1 MVKLNLPRLPRRNAP
16 PSVPATYW
24 LPVLFFLPLIVGIIA
39 KFYRSKYIFSEY
51 QSVACAGLK
60 ALQNAPI
67 YALDLQCP
75 GMRAAS
81 FVYIPG
87 VAQVAAFFERFLTE
101 PGFLALYLVFYLA
114 AAATLIYIPLFARR
128 TPGNWRD
135 KLPFAV
141 FLSSSAFMLGNIA
154 VILHSIVLLGALAI
168 EISPWL
174 FIAGVAVAAW
184 VKPTFLTYL
193 LVIFLLDMPLVRRI
207 GLMAAGVCLG
217 LLPLGHFILTGGALT
232 SQWYA
237 LLSHY
242 VFDVTP
248 GVGFFGW
255 TSLIGLDPAHIGVKL
270 AYLAFAGL
278 ITFSGLALAE
288 GLQLNRRERLWLGLS
303 LAVLLIPRI
312 MSEDIC
318 LIGPGLWILA
328 DKSAQLAS
336 HAQVV
341 FRNGRGIVLALCV
354 VALAGALTGLAD
366 YSEPVVLL
374 GLSLYVLWLGQH
386 MISTRLPY
394 ILSPFAVFFRPIRKS
409 GPKSETTVN

>member
-1 MVKLNLPRLPRRNAP
+1 MVKLNLPRLPGRTSPALAP
-16 PSVPATYW
+16 ALYW

-39 KFYRSKYIFSEY
+39 KLYRSKYIFSEY

-60 ALQNAPI
+60 ALQGAPI

-81 FVYIPG
+81 FVYLPG
-87 VAQVAAFFERFLTE
+87 VAQVAAFFERILTE
-101 PGFLALYLVFYLA
+101 PGFLVLYLVFYLA
-114 AAATLIYIPLFARR
+114 AAAALIYFPLFARK

-154 VILHSIVLLGALAI
+154 VILHGLVLVGALAI

-174 FIAGVAVAAW
+174 FIAAVAVGAW

-193 LVIFLLDMPLVRRI
+193 MVVLLLDIPLMRRV
-207 GLMAAGVCLG
+207 GLMAAGILIG

-232 SQWYA
+232 QQWYA

-242 VFDVTP
+242 VYEVTP

-255 TSLIGLDPAHIGVKL
+255 TSLIGLDPAPIGVKL
-270 AYLAFAGL
+270 VYLVFAGL
-278 ITFSGLALAE
+278 IALSGLALVK
-288 GLQLNRRERLWLGLS
+288 GLQLNRSERIWLGLS
-303 LAVLLIPRI
+303 LAALLIPRI

-318 LIGPGLWILA
+318 LIGPGLVILA
-328 DKSAQLAS
+328 DKSASLTRQGQGAL
-336 HAQVV
+336 
-341 FRNGRGIVLALCV
+341 RNGRGIILALCV
-354 VALAGALTGLAD
+354 FAFAGAMTGLAD
-366 YSEPVVLL
+366 YSEPVALL
-374 GLSLYVLWLGQH
+374 GLCLYVLWLGQH
-386 MISTRLPY
+386 MIRTRLPH
-394 ILSPFAVFFRPIRKS
+394 ILAPYVTFAR
-409 GPKSETTVN
+409 KSETAVN

>member
-1 MVKLNLPRLPRRNAP
+1 MAKLNLPRRSGLR
-16 PSVPATYW
+16 PSSLFPSAYW
-24 LPVLFFLPLIVGIIA
+24 MPMLFFLPLVLGILA
-39 KFYRSKYIFSEY
+39 KLHRSKYVFSEY

-60 ALQNAPI
+60 VIQNAPI
-67 YALDLQCP
+67 YALDLQCH

-87 VAQVAAFFERFLTE
+87 VAQVAAFFERYLTE
-101 PGFLALYLVFYLA
+101 PGFLALYLVLYLTA
-114 AAATLIYIPLFARR
+114 AAILIYVPLFAPQ
-128 TPGNWRD
+128 TPSNWRD

-154 VILHSIVLLGALAI
+154 VILHGLVLMGVLAI

-193 LVIFLLDMPLVRRI
+193 VVILLLDISLVRRI
-207 GLMAAGVCLG
+207 GLMAVGVIIG
-217 LLPLGHFILTGGALT
+217 LLPLGQFILTGGELT

-242 VFDVTP
+242 VYNITP

-255 TSLIGLDPAHIGVKL
+255 LDLIGLNPAHTGAKG
-270 AYLAFAGL
+270 AYLVYAGL
-278 ITFSGLALAE
+278 ITLSGLVLARS
-288 GLQLNRRERLWLGLS
+288 LQLNRHERIWLGLS

-328 DKSAQLAS
+328 DKSARLAS
-336 HAQVV
+336 RAQVV
-341 FRNGRGIVLALCV
+341 LRNGRGIVLALCI

-366 YSEPVVLL
+366 YSEPVVLF

-386 MISTRLPY
+386 MVRTRLPH
-394 ILSPFAVFFRPIRKS
+394 FASVFVR
-409 GPKSETTVN
+409 KSETAVN

>member
-1 MVKLNLPRLPRRNAP
+1 MAKLNLPRLPGRLSSSP
-16 PSVPATYW
+16 
-24 LPVLFFLPLIVGIIA
+24 LPVSNWLLLLFFLPLALGILA
-39 KFYRSKYIFSEY
+39 KLYRSKYVFSEY

-60 ALQNAPI
+60 VLQSAPI
-67 YALDLQCP
+67 YALDLQCH

-101 PGFLALYLVFYLA
+101 PGFLVLYLVFYLA
-114 AAATLIYIPLFARR
+114 AAAALIYVPFFARQ
-128 TPGNWRD
+128 TPGTWRD

-154 VILHSIVLLGALAI
+154 VILHGIVLLSALAI

-174 FIAGVAVAAW
+174 FVAGVAVAAW

-193 LVIFLLDMPLVRRI
+193 LVIVLLDTPLVRRI
-207 GLMAAGVCLG
+207 GLMAAGICLG

-242 VFDVTP
+242 VYNVTP

-255 TSLIGLDPAHIGVKL
+255 LSLTGMDPAHIGAKL
-270 AYLAFAGL
+270 AYLVFAGL
-278 ITFSGLALAE
+278 IALSGLALAE
-288 GLQLNRRERLWLGLS
+288 GLQLNRRERMWLGLS

-318 LIGPGLWILA
+318 LIGPGLLILA

-336 HAQVV
+336 RAQVIC
-341 FRNGRGIVLALCV
+341 RNGRGIVLALCI

-366 YSEPVVLL
+366 YSEPVVLF
-374 GLSLYVLWLGQH
+374 GLSLYVFWLGQH
-386 MISTRLPY
+386 MVSTRLPH
-394 ILSPFAVFFRPIRKS
+394 ILSSFAAVFAR
-409 GPKSETTVN
+409 KSETAVN

>member
-1 MVKLNLPRLPRRNAP
+1 M
-16 PSVPATYW
+16 
-24 LPVLFFLPLIVGIIA
+24 LFFLPLVLGILA
-39 KFYRSKYIFSEY
+39 KLYRSKYVFSEY

-60 ALQNAPI
+60 VIQNAPI
-67 YALDLQCP
+67 YALDLQCN

-87 VAQVAAFFERFLTE
+87 VAQMAAFFERFLTE
-101 PGFLALYLVFYLA
+101 PGFLALYLVFYLIA
-114 AAATLIYIPLFARR
+114 AALLIYVPLFARQ

-154 VILHSIVLLGALAI
+154 VILHGIVLLGALAI

-174 FIAGVAVAAW
+174 FIAAIAVAAW

-193 LVIFLLDMPLVRRI
+193 VVILLLDMPLVRRI
-207 GLMAAGVCLG
+207 GLMAAGVCVG

-242 VFDVTP
+242 VYNITP

-255 TSLIGLDPAHIGVKL
+255 LDLIGLDPAHTGAKL
-270 AYLAFAGL
+270 AYLVYAGL
-278 ITFSGLALAE
+278 ITLSGLVLARS
-288 GLQLNRRERLWLGLS
+288 LQLYRHERIWLGLS

-328 DKSAQLAS
+328 DKSARLAS
-336 HAQVV
+336 RAQVV
-341 FRNGRGIVLALCV
+341 LRNGRGIVLALCV

-366 YSEPVVLL
+366 YSEPVALF

-386 MISTRLPY
+386 MVRTRLPH
-394 ILSPFAVFFRPIRKS
+394 FASVFVR
-409 GPKSETTVN
+409 KSETAVN

>member
-1 MVKLNLPRLPRRNAP
+1 MPM
-16 PSVPATYW
+16 
-24 LPVLFFLPLIVGIIA
+24 LFFLPLVLGILA
-39 KFYRSKYIFSEY
+39 KLYRSKYVFSEY

-60 ALQNAPI
+60 VIQNAPI
-67 YALDLQCP
+67 YALDLQCN

-87 VAQVAAFFERFLTE
+87 VAQMAAFFERFLTE
-101 PGFLALYLVFYLA
+101 PGFLALYLVFYLIA
-114 AAATLIYIPLFARR
+114 AALLIYVPLFARQ

-154 VILHSIVLLGALAI
+154 VILHGIVLLGALAI

-174 FIAGVAVAAW
+174 FIAAIAVAAW

-193 LVIFLLDMPLVRRI
+193 VVILLLDMPLVRRI
-207 GLMAAGVCLG
+207 GLMAAGVCVG
-217 LLPLGHFILTGGALT
+217 LVPLGHFILTGGALT

-242 VFDVTP
+242 VYNITP

-255 TSLIGLDPAHIGVKL
+255 LDLIGLDPAHTGAKL
-270 AYLAFAGL
+270 AYLVYAGL
-278 ITFSGLALAE
+278 ITLSGLVLARS
-288 GLQLNRRERLWLGLS
+288 LQLYRHERIWLGLS

-328 DKSAQLAS
+328 DKSARLAS
-336 HAQVV
+336 RAQVV
-341 FRNGRGIVLALCV
+341 LRNGRGIVLALCI

-366 YSEPVVLL
+366 YSEPVALF

-386 MISTRLPY
+386 MVRTRLPH
-394 ILSPFAVFFRPIRKS
+394 FASVFVR
-409 GPKSETTVN
+409 KSETAVN

>member
-1 MVKLNLPRLPRRNAP
+1 M
-16 PSVPATYW
+16 
-24 LPVLFFLPLIVGIIA
+24 LFFMPLVLGVLA
-39 KFYRSKYIFSEY
+39 KLHRSKYVFSEY

-67 YALDLQCP
+67 YALDLQCH

-87 VAQVAAFFERFLTE
+87 VAQVVAFFERFLTE
-101 PGFLALYLVFYLA
+101 PGFLALYLVLYLTA
-114 AAATLIYIPLFARR
+114 AALLIYVPFFARQ
-128 TPGNWRD
+128 TPGTWRA

-154 VILHSIVLLGALAI
+154 VILHGIVLLGALAI

-174 FIAGVAVAAW
+174 FIAGVALAAW

-193 LVIFLLDMPLVRRI
+193 IVILLLDMPLVRRI

-242 VFDVTP
+242 VYNVTP

-255 TSLIGLDPAHIGVKL
+255 TSLLGLDPAHTGVKGG
-270 AYLAFAGL
+270 YLVFAGL
-278 ITFSGLALAE
+278 ITLSGLALAK
-288 GLQLNRRERLWLGLS
+288 GLQLNRRERIWLGLS
-303 LAVLLIPRI
+303 LAALLIPRI

-336 HAQVV
+336 RAQVIL
-341 FRNGRGIVLALCV
+341 RNGRSLVLALCL

-366 YSEPVVLL
+366 YSEPVALF
-374 GLSLYVLWLGQH
+374 GLSLYVLWLGQN
-386 MISTRLPY
+386 MISTRLPH
-394 ILSPFAVFFRPIRKS
+394 FASIFVR
-409 GPKSETTVN
+409 KSETAVN

>member
-1 MVKLNLPRLPRRNAP
+1 MVKLNLPRLPALRSFSP
-16 PSVPATYW
+16 
-24 LPVLFFLPLIVGIIA
+24 LPFSNWTLLLFFLPLALGILA
-39 KFYRSKYIFSEY
+39 KLYRSKYVFSEY

-87 VAQVAAFFERFLTE
+87 VAQVAAFFEHFLTE

-114 AAATLIYIPLFARR
+114 AAAALIYIPFLSRR
-128 TPGNWRD
+128 TPGNRRD

-154 VILHSIVLLGALAI
+154 VILHGIVLLGALAI
-168 EISPWL
+168 EITPWL
-174 FIAGVAVAAW
+174 FVATVAMAAW

-193 LVIFLLDMPLVRRI
+193 IVILLLDMPLVRRI
-207 GLMAAGVCLG
+207 GLMAAGVIIG
-217 LLPLGHFILTGGALT
+217 LLPLGHFILTGGVLT
-232 SQWYA
+232 HQWYA

-255 TSLIGLDPAHIGVKL
+255 TSLLGLDPAHTGIKM
-270 AYLAFAGL
+270 AYLVFACL
-278 ITFSGLALAE
+278 ITLSGLALAE
-288 GLQLNRRERLWLGLS
+288 GLQLNRRERIWLGLS
-303 LAVLLIPRI
+303 LATLLIPRI

-318 LIGPGLWILA
+318 LIGPGLLILA
-328 DKSAQLAS
+328 DRSAYLAGK
-336 HAQVV
+336 AQVILK
-341 FRNGRGIVLALCV
+341 NGRGLILALCI

-366 YSEPVVLL
+366 YSEPIVLF
-374 GLSLYVLWLGQH
+374 GLSLYVLWLGQY
-386 MISTRLPY
+386 MITTRLPY
-394 ILSPFAVFFRPIRKS
+394 ILSPFAAVSAR
-409 GPKSETTVN
+409 KSETAVN

>member
-1 MVKLNLPRLPRRNAP
+1 M
-16 PSVPATYW
+16 
-24 LPVLFFLPLIVGIIA
+24 LFFLPLVLGILA
-39 KFYRSKYIFSEY
+39 KLHRSKYVFSEY

-60 ALQNAPI
+60 VIQNAPI
-67 YALDLQCP
+67 YALDLQCH

-87 VAQVAAFFERFLTE
+87 VAQVAAFFERYLTE
-101 PGFLALYLVFYLA
+101 PGFLALYLVLYLTA
-114 AAATLIYIPLFARR
+114 AALLIYVPLFAPQ
-128 TPGNWRD
+128 TPSNWRD

-154 VILHSIVLLGALAI
+154 VILHGLVLMGVLAI

-193 LVIFLLDMPLVRRI
+193 VVILLLDISLVRRI
-207 GLMAAGVCLG
+207 GLMAVGVIIG
-217 LLPLGHFILTGGALT
+217 LLPLGQFILTGGELT
-232 SQWYA
+232 RQWYA

-242 VFDVTP
+242 VYNITP

-255 TSLIGLDPAHIGVKL
+255 LDLIGLDPAHTGAKL
-270 AYLAFAGL
+270 AYLVYAGL
-278 ITFSGLALAE
+278 ITLSGLVLARS
-288 GLQLNRRERLWLGLS
+288 LQLNRRERIWLGLS
-303 LAVLLIPRI
+303 LAALLIPRI

-328 DKSAQLAS
+328 DKSARLAS
-336 HAQVV
+336 RAQVV
-341 FRNGRGIVLALCV
+341 LRNGRGIVLALCI

-366 YSEPVVLL
+366 YSEPVVLF

-386 MISTRLPY
+386 MVRTRLPH
-394 ILSPFAVFFRPIRKS
+394 FASVFVR
-409 GPKSETTVN
+409 KSETAVN